1 MNAAD
6 PAFPMRRPN
15 PFDLPAEYRALREG
29 CPVGRATLR
38 DGRPVRLVTR
48 YADVRAVLTDPGL
61 SADRC
66 APGFPFLTAESEY
79 LRRIKVF
86 VGMDGAEHGVHRR
99 MFTPDFSA
107 RKVAALRPYIQRC
120 VDERLDRLL
129 DAGPPADLVRTIA
142 LPIPALAIGR
152 ILGVPE
158 ADTASFEELAVRV
171 ITHGGAAPFEALV
184 DYVKQLVRD
193 KHGSTAD
200 DLISR
205 VLREH
210 VAPGRL
216 ELRALTI
223 VLILILLA
231 GYETTANTISVGLL
245 ALLRHPDQLAA
256 LRADPSAMP
265 GAIAELLRYTSVAEL
280 ATCRAATRDIEVAG
294 TTIPAGTGVIPL
306 AAAANRDPSVF
317 PNPEVL
323 DIHRDAQ
330 RHLAFGYGAHACM
343 GAALAQ
349 LELDIVFST
358 VLARLPELRLAGELP
373 DAAVKYDSV
382 LFGLHELPVTW

>member
-1 MNAAD
+1 MSGPD
-6 PAFPMRRPN
+6 PVFPMRRPS
-15 PFDLPAEYRALREG
+15 PFELPADYHAMREG

-38 DGRPVRLVTR
+38 DGAPVWLVTG
-48 YADVRAVLTDPGL
+48 YADVRSVLTDPGL
-61 SADRC
+61 SADRG

-86 VGMDGAEHGVHRR
+86 VGMDAPEHGVYRR
-99 MFTPDFSA
+99 MFTPEFSA

-120 VDERLDRLL
+120 VDERIDRLL
-129 DAGPPADLVRTIA
+129 DAGPPADFVRAIA
-142 LPIPALAIGR
+142 LPVPALAIGR

-158 ADTASFEELAVRV
+158 ADTDLFEELTVRV
-171 ITHGGAAPFEALV
+171 ITHGGAQPFEALV
-184 DYVKQLVRD
+184 DYVKQLVRA
-193 KHGSTAD
+193 KHGSTAH

-231 GYETTANTISVGLL
+231 GYETTANTLSLGLL
-245 ALLRHPDQLAA
+245 ALLRHPAQWAA
-256 LRADPSAMP
+256 LRADPSALP

-280 ATCRAATRDIEVAG
+280 ATCRATTREVEVAG
-294 TTIPAGTGVIPL
+294 TTIPAGAGVIPL

-349 LELDIVFST
+349 LELDIVFRT
-358 VLARLPELRLAGELP
+358 VLARLPELRLDGELP

-382 LFGLHELPVTW
+382 LFGLHQLPLTW